1 MRSKTCSTPRDLR
14 YALAEADASFKSNM
28 QARGTDWVARSN
40 GRGQIAR
47 SPTVKPLG
55 FSYLSDLASS
65 YPPRLPLECCAVIPS
80 NVDSSLCCSQT
91 PARSAPSCW
100 LALSLAAAWPSG
112 AIAPPPGG
120 GGTARPGAAIG
131 GQPQKKKKKPE
142 YSAGCPVV
150 EVNGAFGITE
160 PSSGAT
166 ITVRRNGDRRRRNLL
181 VAAAR
186 GYNKRD

>member
-65 YPPRLPLECCAVIPS
+65 YPPRLPLECCAVAT
-80 NVDSSLCCSQT
+80 SSSAEV
-91 PARSAPSCW
+91 PDARTA
-100 LALSLAAAWPSG
+100 ATAEARHGAITTTEAAVATRTEQRAAA
-112 AIAPPPGG
+112 
-120 GGTARPGAAIG
+120 
-131 GQPQKKKKKPE
+131 E
-142 YSAGCPVV
+142 
-150 EVNGAFGITE
+150 
-160 PSSGAT
+160 
-166 ITVRRNGDRRRRNLL
+166 
-181 VAAAR
+181 AAAR
-186 GYNKRD
+186 RDTSGRAEPRASRQHKRVITTAGDHDISCRNHNKNIPCGL